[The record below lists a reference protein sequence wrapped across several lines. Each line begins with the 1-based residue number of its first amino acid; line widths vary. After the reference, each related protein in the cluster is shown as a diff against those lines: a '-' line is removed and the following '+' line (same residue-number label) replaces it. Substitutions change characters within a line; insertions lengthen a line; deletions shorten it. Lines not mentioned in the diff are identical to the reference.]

1 MKNPYHVLFCD
12 DEEFQREKFL
22 QTHNGSAFHITTE
35 ANIDILPTK
44 LSTMESLPDLL
55 VLDLFHPRP
64 SVNPV
69 QAKHLNDECNKT
81 VEEIKKLLIKARG
94 QIDPLFAP
102 RAIDM
107 VREIRKYDRFKKLPI
122 LLYTRY
128 GIVTVNDDEMRE
140 AISVGANWMLKGRA
154 AEVEQRIMSAAILES
169 QKRLSISEPTKTA
182 LWSSIFSALLGAIFG
197 VFFTKFFS

>member
-1 MKNPYHVLFCD
+1 MKNKYNVLFCD
-12 DEEFQREKFL
+12 DEEAQRQKFL
-22 QTHNGSAFHITTE
+22 ISHNGSAFHITTE
-35 ANIDILPTK
+35 ANIDILPSN

-64 SVNPV
+64 SADPV
-69 QAKHLNDECNKT
+69 KAKRLNDECNKT
-81 VEEIKKLLIKARG
+81 VEEIKTLLAKARG

-107 VREIRKYDRFKKLPI
+107 VREIRKYDRLKNLPI

-140 AISVGANWMLKGRA
+140 AISEDASWMLKGRA
-154 AEVEQRIMSAAILES
+154 PEVEQRMMSAAILKS
-169 QKRLSISEPTKTA
+169 KKRQSISEPTKTA
-182 LWSSIFSALLGAIFG
+182 LWSSIFSALLGAVLG
-197 VFFTKFFS
+197 VVFTKFFS